1 MLSPRTLL
9 LVLLL
14 CPLLLTACGGGGGG
28 GEPPA
33 TEPAPRAS
41 TTAGAAPAQ
50 PPRSLDP
57 SVQRLAR
64 RALGGR
70 HGSVVAIEVP
80 SGRVMALAGSGG
92 GDPTR
97 ELIAPGSTLKTLLAG
112 AALEAGIVDA
122 DGPLDGD
129 TPPVPGAENYGGAR
143 LGPLTVGEALA
154 SSSNTAFARIA
165 IDLGPQRIEAAL
177 RRGGWGRPAAI
188 DLPRQRRAV
197 SAAEV
202 APLVDAAGNY
212 HDPDVHQRST
222 VLQLALLAAAVA
234 GDGRVPRASIA
245 AAGPATVGRLWSAA
259 LARELRRGLRL
270 AVTDGTGTEMLD
282 PELEIA
288 GKTGT
293 IRRPDG
299 RIQASTIAFAPYRRP
314 AVALA
319 VSLVAPA
326 EATGGTAAAPVART
340 VLRALTR

>member
-1 MLSPRTLL
+1 MPSLRTLL

-14 CPLLLTACGGGGGG
+14 GPLLLTACAGGDGAEG
-28 GEPPA
+28 PPA
-33 TEPAPRAS
+33 GSVPQTG
-41 TTAGAAPAQ
+41 TTAAAMAPPA
-50 PPRSLDP
+50 RSLDP
-57 SVQRLAR
+57 GVQRLAR

-70 HGSVVAIEVP
+70 HGSVVAIAVP
-80 SGRVMALAGSGG
+80 SGRVLALAGSGG

-97 ELIAPGSTLKTLLAG
+97 ELIPPGSTLKTLLAG
-112 AALEAGIVDA
+112 AGLEHGIVDA

-129 TPPVPGAENYGGAR
+129 TPPVPGAENYGGVA
-143 LGPLTVGEALA
+143 LGPLTLGEALA
-154 SSSNTAFARIA
+154 SSSNTAFARVA
-165 IDLGPQRIEAAL
+165 IELGPQRIEAAL

-188 DLPRQRRAV
+188 DLPRARRAV
-197 SAAEV
+197 SVAEV
-202 APLVDAAGNY
+202 APLVDAGGAY

-234 GDGRVPRASIA
+234 GDGSVPRASIA
-245 AAGPATVGRLWSAA
+245 ARPRVEVGRLWSAA
-259 LARELRRGLRL
+259 VARELRRGLRL